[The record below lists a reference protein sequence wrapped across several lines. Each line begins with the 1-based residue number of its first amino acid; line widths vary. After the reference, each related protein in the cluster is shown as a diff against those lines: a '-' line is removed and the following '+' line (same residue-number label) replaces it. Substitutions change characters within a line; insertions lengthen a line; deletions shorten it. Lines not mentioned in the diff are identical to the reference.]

1 MSHLTNIDIVCFI
14 AIHQVT
20 ALSESPQYP
29 TLPPVSSQFNPI
41 DILASIIRTPQ
52 TVTRATWLA
61 TPQLL
66 GVFRESETESETD
79 NDAFQAVL
87 THVAEQLN
95 RCDPD
100 HMNGARK
107 NFWGDP
113 DSHGT
118 RKFGW
123 DFTVLSV
130 LEQPQITLN
139 HHGRY
144 SNKLK

>member
-95 RCDPD
+95 R
-100 HMNGARK
+100 K

-118 RKFGW
+118 RKFGC

-130 LEQPQITLN
+130 LEQSQMTLN

-144 SNKLK
+144 SNNLK